1 MWLVVFF
8 NEQDNLQIF
17 LSQNKYIEAKQR
29 QTPLSW
35 CLETFQIFF
44 AEFIK
49 ELASITIREML
60 GPESR
65 SWLLWQS
72 LSLKVAARSWSR
84 RLQSQLHHCS
94 CQSSKE
100 YSTEWA
106 SLCNYKPV
114 FTLLCKTL
122 NLKP

>member
-1 MWLVVFF
+1 L
-8 NEQDNLQIF
+8 
-17 LSQNKYIEAKQR
+17 A
-29 QTPLSW
+29 
-35 CLETFQIFF
+35 TFQIFF
-44 AEFIK
+44 AAFFK
-49 ELASITIREML
+49 ELALITIREM
-60 GPESR
+60 GSRSRTFRSR

-122 NLKP
+122 

>member
-1 MWLVVFF
+1 MFF

-49 ELASITIREML
+49 ELALITIREML
-60 GPESR
+60 GPESQSRAFR
-65 SWLLWQS
+65 SRSRLLWQS
-72 LSLKVAARSWSR
+72 LGLEVSARCPSWRLRSR
-84 RLQSQLHHCS
+84 LHHCLADIS
-94 CQSSKE
+94 PRK
-100 YSTEWA
+100 A
-106 SLCNYKPV
+106 K
-114 FTLLCKTL
+114 
-122 NLKP
+122 